1 MRKSPFSKQMPSTL
15 RAETRP
21 HGSPCL
27 PWVLSDCLLTV
38 LPVSQ
43 SSILLVKCYTLN
55 SPDELEPDVTARLG
69 TDGIF
74 WKGEAH
80 TLGASDVHSRDSHCV
95 REYSRY
101 L

>member
-80 TLGASDVHSRDSHCV
+80 TLGAADVHSRDSHCV